1 MAVRVFVL
9 RLKRDFTK
17 NRRIISFSFILLI
30 EVKSGGIECID
41 NAWTYIRTDNGE
53 RHPMKNPLAQAD
65 RTKYR
70 FKEIISELFDDTSGR
85 ADAQYC
91 LVESAVWFPSIS
103 KRDVVGE
110 LPQEFLPEI
119 VLYENALENPQKFI
133 DGIYDFYD
141 GYRHTKLSPDSYN
154 KVYDAFAPCYRVL
167 PSLRSKRLEQE
178 AEFVRLTREQSSL
191 LDYLEEQRVA
201 AIQGAAGTGKTMLA
215 IEKAKRL
222 AQSGKVLFLCYNQF
236 LRVYLQN
243 LKNENTKEYEN
254 IDFYNLPQLACA
266 KIGVPSVEKED
277 IYQFLDSFD
286 SYDWDY
292 QHIIIDEG
300 QDFDEAEINKLY
312 DAALLLEGAF
322 YIFYDK
328 NQFVQGREF
337 PQWLRNAEC
346 RLVLNI
352 NCRNTYSIAETSG
365 KPINVVPRV
374 KDRSVKGDMPR
385 FYINKD
391 RNSFIKQLSRLID
404 QYRNNGYPYR

>member
-1 MAVRVFVL
+1 MAHMVPHEMEADNNSFGEKQVFNALKNLSYEYTVFHSVRWNEVL
-9 RLKRDFTK
+9 WSENKWNPKKENRTVVWGECDFT
-17 NRRIISFSFILLI
+17 ILHPTKGILVI

-201 AIQGAAGTGKTMLA
+201 TIQGAAGTGKTILA
-215 IEKAKRL
+215 IEPL
-222 AQSGKVLFLCYNQF
+222 
-236 LRVYLQN
+236 
-243 LKNENTKEYEN
+243 
-254 IDFYNLPQLACA
+254 
-266 KIGVPSVEKED
+266 
-277 IYQFLDSFD
+277 
-286 SYDWDY
+286 
-292 QHIIIDEG
+292 
-300 QDFDEAEINKLY
+300 
-312 DAALLLEGAF
+312 
-322 YIFYDK
+322 
-328 NQFVQGREF
+328 
-337 PQWLRNAEC
+337 
-346 RLVLNI
+346 
-352 NCRNTYSIAETSG
+352 
-365 KPINVVPRV
+365 
-374 KDRSVKGDMPR
+374 
-385 FYINKD
+385 
-391 RNSFIKQLSRLID
+391 
-404 QYRNNGYPYR
+404 